1 MIGSAVLVANINGS
15 EATEVER
22 IKCAAADPGSN

>member
-1 MIGSAVLVANINGS
+1 MGFARLAKYDVDRGS

-22 IKCAAADPGSN
+22 AVEKKSE